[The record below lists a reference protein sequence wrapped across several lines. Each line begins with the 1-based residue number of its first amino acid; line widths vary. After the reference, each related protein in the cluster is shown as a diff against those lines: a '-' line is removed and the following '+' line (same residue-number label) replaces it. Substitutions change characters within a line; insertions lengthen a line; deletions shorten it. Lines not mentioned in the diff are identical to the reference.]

1 MAAASGPDARFV
13 SFAPGQWYL
22 EINIRASDTEHIP
35 IGSYY
40 YNSTL
45 GSVELESG
53 LLQIV
58 NCDISAPSKRNYPIH
73 VFNPPMPFLN
83 PPQVVKF
90 NTLSYLDKTSF
101 MGNTIL

>member
-1 MAAASGPDARFV
+1 MAAVSGPDARFV

-35 IGSYY
+35 IGAYY

-45 GSVELESG
+45 GPNKLESG
-53 LLQIV
+53 LLQIM
-58 NCDISAPSKRNYPIH
+58 NCDVSQPVKRNYPIH
-73 VFNPPMPFLN
+73 IPNPMPFLN
-83 PPQVVKF
+83 PPQGVKF
-90 NTLSYLDKTSF
+90 NTLSYVDKTSF